1 MVSFTVKHYGL
12 VSGVT
17 TDITNDIVALP
28 LFTDTGSGEVNTAI
42 ITLSGDAGKYVVTS
56 PIIDQFD
63 QIWIQATDDSGNN
76 FGRTGGGVVYE
87 VRKIIPQETK
97 DGGNKLELQ
106 CAGIEANLQVMDYA
120 TPWWFTD
127 SFTVG
132 KDIGVFYNA
141 VKGSNQPLL
150 LSHDDPAFNKLPN
163 WTTNIYD
170 FGLNED
176 KCYNRL
182 MEVVDKLGSSV
193 DAGGALDFYDVGFT
207 TALNTMQIN
216 IFSSGSNP
224 PSPITI
230 SGPTNAVNLGESK
243 GGIDSQQGS
252 LICSWGA
259 NGLGSLPTSYSK
271 FASKE
276 YFYPLYKQWDNSVT
290 YPVGARIQYKG
301 LLYQAL
307 AQNNNVQPDT
317 HPGTWL
323 PSSRATEYG
332 NQIAYS
338 PWTTAGVSYWRNSGS
353 NLSNQGNSNTEPF
366 GFSMWDGNLILNNDV
381 SVFRFPVDVISTSA
395 DLVKGN
401 AIYKLFLYSNTNFY
415 RGFRVLCLGNP
426 TIQVDGTYFGY
437 SSGSAS
443 TAKDVNGNLIK
454 NSILQYDGKQWVVLY
469 TAQTN
474 LMCSVIYEGLVY
486 QYDTTIPGA
495 WGAIGGFDQGND
507 CFHPYSSITQ
517 VAGVETDPT
526 FILNNNTAVQVKYTW
541 TATNIPV
548 IPSKNI
554 ANYYSFGAWLNF
566 RFPFPHNN
574 VNPTGLN
581 VGLLYG
587 GSINTGQEPATLDS
601 QNMHYTHDGLRGFNN
616 FSAEDFGQLASLNF
630 DMKLEYQDFLTG
642 LNIVGEANFKM
653 RCFII
658 DTEDN
663 VVYQDFVIP
672 FNGNFEAVELP
683 LSGFAIYR
691 GLQPLWGPLDVII
704 PPAQV
709 SATNVFNWR
718 NIKNICIQT
727 QESYDDSGRYNPE
740 TSRWNRVTLAG
751 FSRQIKLTIDSF
763 RFAKP
768 LLAITAPVGDR
779 LIQPDFL
786 QRPSILFYDQLLS
799 DAKAELE
806 KSKFRHKEYD
816 VTTTM
821 AFDINFGDSFYLNNP
836 RIISDSDNGAN
847 TIKLVAK
854 KIEYSI
860 TKAENGQGGALRTI
874 VGIKRFS

>member
-1 MVSFTVKHYGL
+1 MVNFTVKHYGL
-12 VSGVT
+12 VSGAT
-17 TDITNDIVALP
+17 TDITNDIVAIP
-28 LFTDTGSGEVNTAI
+28 LFTDTGSGEVNTAVV
-42 ITLSGDAGKYVVTS
+42 TLSGDGGKYVTSS

-63 QIWIQATDDSGNN
+63 QIWIQATDDAGNA
-76 FGRTGGGVVYE
+76 FGRTGGGMVYE

-97 DGGNKLELQ
+97 DGGNKVEIQ
-106 CAGIEANLQVMDYA
+106 CVGLEANMQVIDYI

-132 KDIGVFYNA
+132 KDIGAFYNA
-141 VKGSNQPLL
+141 VRGTNQPLL
-150 LSHDDPAFNKLPN
+150 LGNDDPAFNKLPN

-207 TALNTMQIN
+207 NAINTMQIN

-224 PSPITI
+224 ANPKTITN
-230 SGPTNAVNLGESK
+230 TNAVNIGESK
-243 GGIDSQQGS
+243 GGIDSQLGS
-252 LICSWGA
+252 LIASWGA
-259 NGLGSLPTSYSK
+259 NGLGSLPTGYSK

-290 YPVGARIQYKG
+290 YPVGAKIQYKG

-307 AQNNNVQPDT
+307 AQNLNKQPDIN
-317 HPGTWL
+317 PGSWQQRT
-323 PSSRATEYG
+323 RAFDYG
-332 NQIAYS
+332 NSIPYS
-338 PWTTAGVSYWRNSGS
+338 PWTTAAVNAWRNSGS
-353 NLSNQGNSNTEPF
+353 NLSNQGNSGTEPF
-366 GFSMWDGNLILNNDV
+366 GHSMWDGNIVLNNDT

-395 DLVKGN
+395 DLIKGN
-401 AIYKLFLYSNTNFY
+401 ATYKLFLYSNTTFY
-415 RGFRVLCLGNP
+415 RGFRVLCLGLP
-426 TIQVDGTYFGY
+426 TIQADGTYFGY
-437 SSGSAS
+437 TAGSAS
-443 TAKDVNGNLIK
+443 TAKDVNGNFIK
-454 NSILQYDGKQWVVLY
+454 NSILQYDGTKWVVLY

-474 LMCSVIYEGLVY
+474 MMCSHIYEGLVY

-495 WGAIGGFDQGND
+495 WGAIGGFAKGND
-507 CFHPYSSITQ
+507 CFHPYDSITQ

-526 FILNNNTAVQVKYTW
+526 FILNTNTAVQVKYTW
-541 TATNIPV
+541 LLQPIVGYTDTND
-548 IPSKNI
+548 
-554 ANYYSFGAWLNF
+554 NYYKIGAWINF

-574 VNPTGLN
+574 VTSTGYN

-587 GSINTGQEPATLDS
+587 GSITTGQEPATLDS
-601 QNMHYTHDGLRGFNN
+601 QNMHYTHDGNRGFNN
-616 FSAEDFGQLASLNF
+616 VSSEDYGQLQSLNF
-630 DMKLEYQDFLTG
+630 DMKLDYKDQITNLA
-642 LNIVGEANFKM
+642 IVGEANFKM

-672 FNGNFEAVELP
+672 FNGNWEAVELP

-691 GLQPLWGPLDVII
+691 GVQPLWGPLDVLI

-718 NIKNICIQT
+718 NIKNIAIQT
-727 QESYDDSGRYNPE
+727 QESYDSSGRYSPIISRYNNPFQA
-740 TSRWNRVTLAG
+740 STLG
-751 FSRQIKLTIDSF
+751 RYIVLTIDSF

-768 LLAITAPVGDR
+768 LLAITPTVGDR

-816 VTTTM
+816 ITTTM
-821 AFDINFGDSFYLNNP
+821 AFDIQFGDSFFYENS
-836 RIISDSDNGAN
+836 RIVSDSDNGAN

-854 KIEYSI
+854 RIEYSI

-874 VGIKRFS
+874 VGIKRFT